1 MSIRLSVHRPKLTMP
16 ALTEASQR
24 PACMPGSKDECLLP
38 RISQRGS
45 CSDSDS
51 VVECRRGA
59 IARVPPSAAS
69 SVSSSPVKLPAIS
82 GKAKS
87 NSVSS
92 LSNGMSPTRREDQRS
107 NLCRSPSC
115 PSNLGFWYDRDG
127 DTETPTP
134 VDKACSYPVSQISK
148 RDSGDLKLP
157 NIKDR
162 NSMCSGTSQITVRS
176 LATQRSPTKFYRD
189 ISPHTRRDTS
199 VSLPLN
205 REITK
210 DISTPRAENV
220 LDSQRSNTQSAL
232 LLPIRNSES
241 RLSLKGKKKK
251 KKKQGS
257 RQNTDVSINSEN
269 NVVDGTGGSENY
281 EQMKTKMEAIDAHG
295 YFSDAEGAGMSDE
308 RFITKVKE
316 ENHVSKG
323 KDGIVK
329 VNKRHKLKK
338 RMTDNNLYFERELT
352 QVNA

>member
-1 MSIRLSVHRPKLTMP
+1 MSIRLSVHRPELTMP
-16 ALTEASQR
+16 VLTESSQR
-24 PACMPGSKDECLLP
+24 PACMPGSKDECFLP

-59 IARVPPSAAS
+59 IARVPPSAAT

-134 VDKACSYPVSQISK
+134 VDNGYSYPVSQISK

-162 NSMCSGTSQITVRS
+162 NSMCSGASQITVRS
-176 LATQRSPTKFYRD
+176 LATQRSPTKLNRD
-189 ISPHTRRDTS
+189 ISPHTCRRDTS
-199 VSLPLN
+199 VSLSLN
-205 REITK
+205 RDVTK
-210 DISTPRAENV
+210 DIPTPRAENV

-241 RLSLKGKKKK
+241 RLSLKGKRKK

-269 NVVDGTGGSENY
+269 TVVGSGASENF
-281 EQMKTKMEAIDAHG
+281 EQIKTKMEAIDARG
-295 YFSDAEGAGMSDE
+295 YFSDAEESGMSDE

-323 KDGIVK
+323 KEGVVK